1 MAEDKVLQVR
11 YTRCGK
17 QFEKSIAWDGC
28 DPVGSTLGCIVEEHN
43 LANLI
48 SGQERAEFGGIRNL
62 RKPINLLEHGID
74 VCSSLTRKSITGK
87 KYPLIGLRMLNYVGV
102 EIKEL

>member
-28 DPVGSTLGCIVEEHN
+28 DPVGSTLDCIVEEHN

-48 SGQERAEFGGIRNL
+48 SGQERAGFGGIRNL

-74 VCSSLTRKSITGK
+74 DVFFFDEEINNWQEISLDWLTDA
-87 KYPLIGLRMLNYVGV
+87 
-102 EIKEL
+102 

>member
-74 VCSSLTRKSITGK
+74 DVFFFDEEINNWQEISLDWLTDA
-87 KYPLIGLRMLNYVGV
+87 
-102 EIKEL
+102 

>member
-1 MAEDKVLQVR
+1 MTASKELKVR
-11 YTRCGK
+11 YTRGGK
-17 QFEKSIAWDGC
+17 PFEKSFAWDGC

-48 SGQERAEFGGIRNL
+48 SGEERAEFGGIRNL

-74 VCSSLTRKSITGK
+74 DVFFFDEEINNWQEISSDWLTDA
-87 KYPLIGLRMLNYVGV
+87 
-102 EIKEL
+102 